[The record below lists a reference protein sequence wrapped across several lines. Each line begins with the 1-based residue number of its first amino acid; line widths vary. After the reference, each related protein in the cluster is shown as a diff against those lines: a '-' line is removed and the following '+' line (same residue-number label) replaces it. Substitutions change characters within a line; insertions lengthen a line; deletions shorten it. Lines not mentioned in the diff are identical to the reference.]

1 MNCDLHSSAIS
12 KGESCLKQT
21 VTCYNLALGTIRT
34 ITNAPCIPLSNQI
47 HHYLSSLIASVSPQ
61 TNKNEDDFRN
71 QSFPYQN
78 HLYIAIAVQIMQ
90 RSDIKPLLAQLY
102 TEDDHYISHFLSL
115 SGINWGIPC
124 GVNQDIFA
132 QLVSV
137 LHQGGALKE
146 APLPTRHADS
156 HIPRE
161 IVLLNF
167 FSSFISPRLF
177 TPALVNEGVKGVL
190 MSAITLI
197 SPVAGG
203 VIKMIDGFNPLTT
216 LFPHR
221 TNNISR
227 LVRDETNNITTL
239 KSVFSFLPTGK
250 QKPPSHDYSASA
262 SATTV
267 NTPLLVGSAT
277 LALTPHPQCVV
288 KTMVG
293 ITSIGLAGAYTLYRY
308 FSSPPEFTGLVQNN
322 DLALNSEN
330 NNLTHSVFYPARPAS
345 LSQLNPNG
353 RKKTCYDIE
362 RAIQELLSSNKN
374 GLRLV
379 DELCHFIFDQYSDLN
394 ISHARRLLKKWEIK
408 NFGPHDRTEMSVLLT
423 HILSVLLTPA
433 GKKEVFDLNNLIFLT
448 GEEVNQIWL
457 RNLRNRPQETIN
469 DALKEIRLFV
479 SARLVKELGA
489 VDLTKADKLIDY
501 IVLLCAPD
509 LIQFHNNNK
518 GNLDVV
524 SKEGY
529 YYWNYLGKEYSDNNY
544 VYHQDFNFAIEEG
557 RKYGFYLRRRKFYD
571 GIEKLSPVRELF
583 ENFTSSIN
591 QEFINYHE
599 KDVKLEQLI
608 FPTFDDIIEDAY
620 REKGVTVF
628 TPINFDRESLRVN
641 LQPYID
647 KDDEVEY
654 LRKCKDIRQVIRSF
668 PDGMDVLRRRL
679 PNLVPYSLRSYTS
692 DDSSLFVL
700 RPHPK
705 RDELKESHERIYQE
719 ICQQHKS
726 LYKDVVR
733 MAFEM
738 DPNYHFFSDPLVQI
752 SVVKLD
758 SRRIQKIRTMF
769 MPKSFRFH
777 AQTML
782 QAAYNPRKHYQR
794 GVIFIAE
801 HTQTKEKRFFAANIE
816 ASRIYRQLPI
826 ISLNINKTEDIA
838 RLSNEFLDGHY
849 KFHDGKPF
857 WDPCDEQQAFKTSLL
872 SPPEEA
878 WNYITE
884 RLQFVKSIACKATRS
899 EKEIVPLFTEKKLG
913 NSTAAIQRLQKEM
926 LDMRDEYLAYEKE
939 EIDTSRETDR
949 ERDLR
954 KGKWQLF
961 KEKLPLYSCI
971 EMVDDLLVPHED
983 IVLTSLLENV
993 FQGVLC
999 ASDAY
1004 LISSLA
1010 KKLTGLEQ
1018 ALKKLFLQKTRKK
1031 IQLDALN
1038 NKLAVSQS
1046 ALKLHPSLEISI
1058 NNLRSEIVLLNREL
1072 KSTYDDIFLTGVGL
1086 AAKPTEVI
1094 YPLFSFGSGKTFIF
1108 PLAAGIGKKE
1118 LKEFKSGLKSYTFY
1132 PWIKPSAKEL
1142 LEKEHHILSSP
1153 ERKNITCYSDDSQ
1166 PLNITTNIFHIHEK
1180 HPILYQKIFFAM
1192 LKNPDI
1198 QTIIDT
1204 ADSGGWKIADNYD
1217 EMAMFCFRS
1226 FIAPV
1231 WHYIGEIIDLEKHYN
1246 LNPNENALNA
1256 GLFFDYL
1263 NDNLISI
1270 TPFSNLIL
1278 TADQN
1283 LLIRQSV
1290 KAINSTLES
1299 DLQAFQFN
1307 YLFTLKQILLS
1318 ENIEALLRHSD
1329 ITEKEINRNH
1339 KTALQNMHYKLG
1351 KTTLYSTHS
1360 AIQEKFHR
1368 AVINHFTQ
1376 AMTQTIRER
1385 PSAITLF
1392 SANIET
1398 FNYRCAQYRQL
1409 HPNEAIPSLAEF
1421 IRHQIW
1427 MENEFERIYQPF
1439 ARIEYSAKVLANY
1452 TEDKWLSADAQT
1464 DWLDSIHE
1472 YLPPQLHSQNL
1483 KPYLKD
1489 VTRKVLTDWQH
1500 EQHQS
1505 ASKDALK
1512 LIISGNVNPIF
1523 ISLVQSAMQQYCAT
1537 YPKLLFCQLYQI
1549 DNGSRFTFLKNDF
1562 VTEAPQRSR
1571 RQLFSEH
1578 PFYPLP
1584 LLEEEKLTDIII
1596 SSSPRWQP
1604 ENKRNNTRQYHKQL
1618 NVIVHKFIYFS
1629 FRPFHERLYG
1639 FTFTTLAPEDIAEND
1654 AATLI
1659 NTLIDDSGNFIA
1671 SQRKVL
1677 QRYLPSDAVI
1687 DTDRMLKLLS
1697 DILRLVHPSAPDLYE
1712 FVFRQLQSLF
1722 NSPGMTL
1729 THLTDRD
1736 FITTQARNLTQRYQ
1750 QQLKVSNG
1758 VTSLAINRYMTA
1770 AIQYHLAFA
1779 RYLTAID
1786 TEMADMR
1793 LKEASAQQLCLGA
1806 IIAQHLQLESASH
1819 VALRKLFSIAMQDA
1833 GIIPVSAH
1841 QQIALLTLPGRHSGE
1856 DTLHCLASCL
1866 ENTASRQ
1873 LQLVACVNASQ
1884 QLAAYLT
1891 ELQFD
1896 PSSAEQQQQLQTLVQ
1911 AAIQSQQQL
1920 LTSAMPANLEQPF
1933 RLARDRGTLRL
1944 TWYLT
1949 TGRNNSDALTVAA
1962 IGFNISDQDKGILF
1976 PYSLPLPLSG
1986 TFRQRPTPQT
1996 DEALTAICFDPG
2008 IRDSVTFNFTTVTP
2022 PAVTQ
2027 RHKNDSI
2034 IATLSDWMTL
2044 EAGNQLRQ
2052 FTSIHNEADFVRTKN
2067 AMMNWLLRHLPFTGS
2082 DNLLAEQLKSERIIK
2097 LASQPT
2103 VNKWKMRTLA
2113 KPQNMSTAHYLAD
2126 AITDVMG
2133 EYTDWPADAS
2143 ELRTRNARVRTLSAD
2158 ELPMTGFRGVWWD
2171 PMNAVCYLGFIN
2183 ENDRQ
2188 LYATLGENREILYPL
2203 TDESVHSRIW
2213 AALSLHNELQDDYAA
2228 LRRGHLTAQK
2238 FFEQSVPVAWQQHNG
2253 NATEHWHLIDNK
2265 QASQLLRQGILTP
2278 HRYLQRADG
2287 RNDTRSQL
2295 TPYALQ
2301 HHSGKM
2307 VFIFSESDNQIARYC
2322 MLNLQGELQAL
2333 PARFADW
2340 PHLIRTSDHVSS
2352 KLLFNAT
2359 IESFLDQ
2366 EQREILPGFQPLL
2379 NDTQRQQQKS
2389 ALSGQQATLREHYRL
2404 ISNITANIPFRTVVN
2419 AEGLIDIDVN
2429 LKRHGRTL
2437 NDELQKRIHE
2447 AVEFNDR
2454 NWNIFAW
2461 REDDLYDDLICNNTL
2476 KVLKKKQALFTA
2488 LNDLVTHD
2496 PFLTLLRT
2504 AGLISWIDTSM
2515 AYLVRIIAAIEWFR
2529 SPANLPVPADNL
2541 ASGLHLDALAKNMF
2555 FRHYGEQP
2563 YVTPELFAEP
2573 WEFSVERNRSILPSP
2588 LWQRAL
2594 DQLRLIA
2601 TALPDNSYIFNQF
2614 LSLPDNLSQVAQ
2626 MQTYANQFQHALNS
2640 TLSYWRQPHK
2650 AQHLLLIRPQALMST
2665 RNNHPPSLIVTAG
2678 AGHLTAGEPAPAI
2691 SLSPE
2696 QFNDILLVQPGE
2708 SSELRL
2714 AGINSD
2720 PMTAEDFATW
2730 SKSRF
2735 AGPVFMNELS
2745 GPAFLYRLQNTI
2757 EAVIATESQQW
2768 STEERDFY
2776 ASPATTRFLQ
2786 LTDFDMARKS
2796 HYHDFFR
2803 ALFASDVLVTRLI
2816 LPDVEMVFGL
2826 LCDYW
2831 KTRYPERAGED
2842 VSLAWFLF
2850 KNTYAD
2856 LTAESHGQPIWLLG
2870 V

>member
-1 MNCDLHSSAIS
+1 MNCDLHSAAVS

-21 VTCYNLALGTIRT
+21 VTCYNFALRTIRT

-47 HHYLSSLIASVSPQ
+47 HHYLSLLIASVTPL
-61 TNKNEDDFRN
+61 TNKNEDYFRN
-71 QSFPYQN
+71 ESYPYQN

-90 RSDIKPLLAQLY
+90 RSDIKPLLAQLH
-102 TEDDHYISHFLSL
+102 TEDDHYINHFLSL
-115 SGINWGIPC
+115 SGINWGVPC
-124 GVNQDIFA
+124 GVNQDIFS

-137 LHQGGALKE
+137 LQQGGALKE
-146 APLPTRHADS
+146 APLPTRHTDS
-156 HIPRE
+156 RIPRE

-167 FSSFISPRLF
+167 FSSFISSRLF
-177 TPALVNEGVKGVL
+177 TPALVNEGVKRGL

-203 VIKMIDGFNPLTT
+203 VIKMIDEFNPLTT

-227 LVRDETNNITTL
+227 LVRDEKNNITSL
-239 KSVFSFLPTGK
+239 KSVFSFLPAGK
-250 QKPPSHDYSASA
+250 QNTQSHDYSASA

-267 NTPLLVGSAT
+267 NTPLLFGSAT
-277 LALTPHPQCVV
+277 LALAPHSRGVV
-288 KTMVG
+288 KTIVG
-293 ITSIGLAGAYTLYRY
+293 ISSIGLAGAYTLYRY
-308 FSSPPEFTGLVQNN
+308 FSSPPEFTSLAQDN
-322 DLALNSEN
+322 DLALNSES
-330 NNLTHSVFYPARPAS
+330 NNLTHSVFYAARPAS

-353 RKKTCYDIE
+353 QQKTCYDIE

-394 ISHARRLLKKWEIK
+394 IPHARRLLKKWEID

-423 HILSVLLTPA
+423 HILSVLLTPE
-433 GKKEVFDLNNLIFLT
+433 GKKEVFDLNSLIFLT

-457 RNLRNRPQETIN
+457 RNLSKKKQETIN
-469 DALKEIRLFV
+469 DALKETRLFV
-479 SARLVKELGA
+479 SARLVKEFGA
-489 VDLTKADKLIDY
+489 IDLTKVDKLINY

-509 LIQFHNNNK
+509 LIQFHNHNK

-544 VYHQDFNFAIEEG
+544 VYHQDFDFAIEEG

-599 KDVKLEQLI
+599 KDVKLEKLI

-620 REKGVTVF
+620 REKGVNVF

-641 LQPYID
+641 FQPYID

-654 LRKCKDIRQVIRSF
+654 LRKCTDISQVIRSF
-668 PDGMDVLRRRL
+668 PDGIDVLRRRL
-679 PNLVPYSLRSYTS
+679 PNLVPYSLRRYTS
-692 DDSSLFVL
+692 DDTSLFVL

-705 RDELKESHERIYQE
+705 RDELKESHEKIYQE
-719 ICQQHKS
+719 VCQQHKS

-738 DPNYHFFSDPLVQI
+738 DPNYNFFTNPMVNI
-752 SVVKLD
+752 SIVELD

-794 GVIFIAE
+794 GVIFVAE
-801 HTQTKEKRFFAANIE
+801 HTLTKEKRFFAANIE
-816 ASRIYRQLPI
+816 ASRIHRQLPI
-826 ISLNINKTEDIA
+826 ISLNINKTDDIA
-838 RLSNEFLDGHY
+838 SLSNEFLDGHY

-884 RLQFVKSIACKATRS
+884 RLQFVKAIVCKATRS
-899 EKEIVPLFTEKKLG
+899 EKEIVPLFTEKRLG

-926 LDMRDEYLAYEKE
+926 LDIRDEYLAYEKE

-1031 IQLDALN
+1031 IQLDTLN

-1046 ALKLHPSLEISI
+1046 ALKFHPSLEKSI
-1058 NNLRSEIVLLNREL
+1058 NNLKSEIDLLNREL

-1118 LKEFKSGLKSYTFY
+1118 IKEFKSGLKSYTFY

-1153 ERKNITCYSDDSQ
+1153 ARKNITCYADDSQ

-1180 HPILYQKIFFAM
+1180 QPMLYQKIFFAM

-1226 FIAPV
+1226 FIVPV
-1231 WHYIGEIIDLEKHYN
+1231 WHYIGEIIDLEQHYN
-1246 LNPNENALNA
+1246 LNANKNSLNA

-1263 NDNLISI
+1263 NDNLSSMAPI
-1270 TPFSNLIL
+1270 SNLIL

-1283 LLIRQSV
+1283 LLIRQSF
-1290 KAINSTLES
+1290 KAINSTLDS

-1318 ENIEALLRHSD
+1318 ENIETLLQHSD
-1329 ITEKEINRNH
+1329 MTDKEINRNH
-1339 KTALQNMHYKLG
+1339 KTLLQNIHYKLG

-1360 AIQEKFHR
+1360 AIQEKFHS

-1385 PSAITLF
+1385 PTAITLF

-1398 FNYRCAQYRQL
+1398 FNYRCAKYRQI
-1409 HPNEAIPSLAEF
+1409 HPNEALPSLAEF

-1464 DWLDSIHE
+1464 DWLKSIHE

-1483 KPYLKD
+1483 QPYLKD
-1489 VTRKVLTDWQH
+1489 VTQKILADWQY
-1500 EQHQS
+1500 EQRQS
-1505 ASKDALK
+1505 DMNDALK
-1512 LIISGNVNPIF
+1512 IIISGNVNPIF
-1523 ISLVQSAMQQYCAT
+1523 ISLVQSAMLQYCVS
-1537 YPKLLFCQLYQI
+1537 YPKLLFCQFYQI
-1549 DNGSRFTFLKNDF
+1549 DNGSRFTFLENDF
-1562 VTEAPQRSR
+1562 ITEAPQRSK
-1571 RQLFSEH
+1571 RQLFREH

-1584 LLEEEKLTDIII
+1584 LPEEEKLTEVIILP
-1596 SSSPRWQP
+1596 SERWQH
-1604 ENKRNNTRQYHKQL
+1604 EKIRNNTYQYQQQL
-1618 NVIVHKFIYFS
+1618 NVIAQKFIYFL

-1639 FTFTTLAPEDIAEND
+1639 FTFTTLAPENIAEND
-1654 AATLI
+1654 AATII
-1659 NTLIDDSGNFIA
+1659 NTLIDSSGNFVA

-1677 QRYLPSDAVI
+1677 QRYLPSGVVI
-1687 DTDRMLKLLS
+1687 DTDRLLKLLS
-1697 DILRLVHPSAPDLYE
+1697 DIFMLVHPSAIDLYE
-1712 FVFRQLQSLF
+1712 FVFRQLQSLC
-1722 NSPGMTL
+1722 NSPGVTL
-1729 THLTDRD
+1729 THLTDSN
-1736 FITTQARNLTQRYQ
+1736 FITTQARSLTKRYQ

-1758 VTSLAINRYMTA
+1758 VTPQAINRYMTA
-1770 AIQYHLAFA
+1770 AIHYHLAFA

-1786 TEMADMR
+1786 TEMADMS
-1793 LKEASAQQLCLGA
+1793 LKEASVQQLCLGA
-1806 IIAQHLQLESASH
+1806 IIAQRLQLESASH

-1833 GIIPVSAH
+1833 GIIPLSAH

-1866 ENTASRQ
+1866 ENTARRQ
-1873 LQLVACVNASQ
+1873 AHLVACVNASQ

-1891 ELQFD
+1891 ELQFAT
-1896 PSSAEQQQQLQTLVQ
+1896 SAAEQQQHLQALVQ
-1911 AAIQSQQQL
+1911 AAIQNQQRL
-1920 LTSAMPANLEQPF
+1920 LTSAMPASLEQPF
-1933 RLARDRGTLRL
+1933 RVARDRGTLRL

-1949 TGRNNSDALTVAA
+1949 KSRDDNDDLAVAA
-1962 IGFNISDQDKGILF
+1962 IGFNIANQEKGILF
-1976 PYSLPLPLSG
+1976 PYSLPLPISG
-1986 TFRQRPTPQT
+1986 TFRQQPTPLT
-1996 DEALTAICFDPG
+1996 DKALTAICFDPG

-2027 RHKNDSI
+2027 SHHNVSI
-2034 IATLSDWMTL
+2034 ITTLSDWMTL
-2044 EAGNQLRQ
+2044 EAGHQLRQ

-2067 AMMNWLLRHLPFTGS
+2067 AMMNWLMRHLPFFGS
-2082 DNLLAEQLKSERIIK
+2082 DDMLAEQLKSERIIK
-2097 LASQPT
+2097 LASHPA
-2103 VNKWKMRTLA
+2103 VNKWKMRTLT
-2113 KPQNMSTAHYLAD
+2113 KPKNISTVHYLAD
-2126 AITDVMG
+2126 TITDVMG
-2133 EYTDWPADAS
+2133 KYTDWPADAS
-2143 ELRTRNARVRTLSAD
+2143 QLRTRRASVSTIFAG
-2158 ELPMTGFRGVWWD
+2158 ELPMTGFRGIWWD

-2183 ENDRQ
+2183 ENERQ
-2188 LYATLGENREILYPL
+2188 LYATLGENREILYSL

-2213 AALSLHNELQDDYAA
+2213 AALSLRHALQDDYAA
-2228 LRRGHLTAQK
+2228 LRRGHLSPQK

-2253 NATEHWHLIDNK
+2253 NATEHWHLIGNK

-2278 HRYLQRADG
+2278 YRYLQR
-2287 RNDTRSQL
+2287 
-2295 TPYALQ
+2295 
-2301 HHSGKM
+2301 
-2307 VFIFSESDNQIARYC
+2307 
-2322 MLNLQGELQAL
+2322 
-2333 PARFADW
+2333 
-2340 PHLIRTSDHVSS
+2340 
-2352 KLLFNAT
+2352 
-2359 IESFLDQ
+2359 
-2366 EQREILPGFQPLL
+2366 
-2379 NDTQRQQQKS
+2379 
-2389 ALSGQQATLREHYRL
+2389 
-2404 ISNITANIPFRTVVN
+2404 
-2419 AEGLIDIDVN
+2419 
-2429 LKRHGRTL
+2429 
-2437 NDELQKRIHE
+2437 
-2447 AVEFNDR
+2447 
-2454 NWNIFAW
+2454 
-2461 REDDLYDDLICNNTL
+2461 
-2476 KVLKKKQALFTA
+2476 
-2488 LNDLVTHD
+2488 
-2496 PFLTLLRT
+2496 
-2504 AGLISWIDTSM
+2504 
-2515 AYLVRIIAAIEWFR
+2515 
-2529 SPANLPVPADNL
+2529 
-2541 ASGLHLDALAKNMF
+2541 
-2555 FRHYGEQP
+2555 
-2563 YVTPELFAEP
+2563 
-2573 WEFSVERNRSILPSP
+2573 
-2588 LWQRAL
+2588 
-2594 DQLRLIA
+2594 
-2601 TALPDNSYIFNQF
+2601 
-2614 LSLPDNLSQVAQ
+2614 
-2626 MQTYANQFQHALNS
+2626 
-2640 TLSYWRQPHK
+2640 
-2650 AQHLLLIRPQALMST
+2650 
-2665 RNNHPPSLIVTAG
+2665 
-2678 AGHLTAGEPAPAI
+2678 
-2691 SLSPE
+2691 
-2696 QFNDILLVQPGE
+2696 
-2708 SSELRL
+2708 
-2714 AGINSD
+2714 
-2720 PMTAEDFATW
+2720 
-2730 SKSRF
+2730 
-2735 AGPVFMNELS
+2735 
-2745 GPAFLYRLQNTI
+2745 
-2757 EAVIATESQQW
+2757 
-2768 STEERDFY
+2768 
-2776 ASPATTRFLQ
+2776 
-2786 LTDFDMARKS
+2786 
-2796 HYHDFFR
+2796 
-2803 ALFASDVLVTRLI
+2803 
-2816 LPDVEMVFGL
+2816 
-2826 LCDYW
+2826 
-2831 KTRYPERAGED
+2831 
-2842 VSLAWFLF
+2842 
-2850 KNTYAD
+2850 
-2856 LTAESHGQPIWLLG
+2856 
-2870 V
+2870 